1 MLDFFI
7 NTYKN
12 VSSFNICLEI
22 LTFVFGVWS
31 VLLARKQNILTF
43 QVGLIATSIT
53 VYLLFMAGYYGD
65 MAINFYYSI
74 MSIYGWYKW
83 RKHSFFETELAISRT
98 NFRQKTLGFI
108 LFLIT
113 MIVVILVY
121 KIFDFKIATENY
133 FDIFTSGIFFTAMW
147 FMALKKIEN
156 WTLWILGNAIVVP
169 LYAFKGL
176 YILTIEYII
185 FTILAILA
193 YFEWKNI
200 LKHQTV

>member
-22 LTFVFGVWS
+22 LTFFFGVWS
-31 VLLARKQNILTF
+31 VFLAKKQSIHTF
-43 QVGLIATSIT
+43 QVGLLATSIT
-53 VYLLFMAGYYGD
+53 VYLLFLAGYYGD
-65 MAINFYYSI
+65 MVINFYYSI
-74 MSIYGWYKW
+74 MSIFGWYKW
-83 RKHSFFETELAISRT
+83 RKGSFCETELAISRT
-98 NFRQKTLGFI
+98 NFRQKILGFV

-113 MIVVILVY
+113 MLVVILVY
-121 KIFDFKIATENY
+121 KFFDFKIATENY

-176 YILTIEYII
+176 YILAIEYII

-193 YFEWKNI
+193 YFEWKKI

>member
-43 QVGLIATSIT
+43 QVGLLATSIT

-176 YILTIEYII
+176 YILAIEYII

>member
-22 LTFVFGVWS
+22 LTFVFGVCS

-176 YILTIEYII
+176 YILAIEYII

>member
-176 YILTIEYII
+176 YILAIEYII